1 MKYFLTLPA
10 LLAASSCGT
19 LRQLPAT
26 DSTRVEV
33 RVERETV
40 TDTAFIELPVIVER
54 VATLDTVSVLENPY
68 SRSEALVSGG
78 VLRHSLE
85 TKPSPVPV
93 EVRTEIVCRDSLVY
107 RDRVQTVEVE
117 KPLTAW
123 QRLRLSLGDIFII
136 LIVIAML
143 YFFFHLFNNF
153 KKL

>member
-1 MKYFLTLPA
+1 MKNFLPLLA
-10 LLAASSCGT
+10 LLAAPSCGT
-19 LRQLPAT
+19 LHQLPAM

-40 TDTAFIELPVIVER
+40 TDTAFIELPVFVER
-54 VATLDTVSVLENPY
+54 VATLDTISVLENPY

-85 TKPSPVPV
+85 TKPVSVPV

-117 KPLTAW
+117 KPLTVW
-123 QRLRLSLGDIFII
+123 QRLRLSLGGIFII

-143 YFFFHLFNNF
+143 YFIFHLFNNF